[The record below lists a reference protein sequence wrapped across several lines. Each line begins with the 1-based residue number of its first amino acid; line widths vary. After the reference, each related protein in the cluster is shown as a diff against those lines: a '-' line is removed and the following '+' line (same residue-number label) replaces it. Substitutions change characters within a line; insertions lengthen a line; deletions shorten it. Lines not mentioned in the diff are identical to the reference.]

1 MMEVSTAGCLRAV
14 LEELEKPTGVPTPCH
29 AVPLVCL
36 PDGNTKPLCVRYMK
50 GLEHEQHRCAHQA
63 SPRQHN
69 SLAVP
74 IDRSIDRFSDP
85 LSVCLPACLCTRS
98 PTQALPLAPRGLR
111 GPAAL

>member
-1 MMEVSTAGCLRAV
+1 MGAMMEVSTAGCLRAV

-50 GLEHEQHRCAHQA
+50 GLEHEQHRCARA

-74 IDRSIDRFSDP
+74 IDRSF
-85 LSVCLPACLCTRS
+85 L
-98 PTQALPLAPRGLR
+98 
-111 GPAAL
+111 